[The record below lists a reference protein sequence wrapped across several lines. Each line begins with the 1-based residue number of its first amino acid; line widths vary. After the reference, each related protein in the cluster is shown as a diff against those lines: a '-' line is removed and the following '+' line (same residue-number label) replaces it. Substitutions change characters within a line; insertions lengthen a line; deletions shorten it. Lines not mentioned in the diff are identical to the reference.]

1 MELNKNNIKKIIFIG
16 CSIVLFI
23 FALFNFKIL
32 AAAFDKLMN
41 VMLPFIIGFVLPLL

>member
-32 AAAFDKLMN
+32 AAAFDKLIS
-41 VMLPFIIGFVLPLL
+41 VMLPFIIGCCIVLL